1 MSEMIEFSIYGTQDN
16 FCDDFQEIN
25 EQLAPYNARFVMPSG
40 LGAGIP
46 IDSIIHIFL
55 AEPHYLSIHI
65 FLPFVTEAFKTFV
78 LNGGYDIFKMRI
90 SKLYAKFTKHAKEK
104 NMNCVVYISRAK
116 GPDYNEI
123 KIENPTEEVLLH
135 TIDRFFDDNV

>member
-1 MSEMIEFSIYGTQDN
+1 
-16 FCDDFQEIN
+16 
-25 EQLAPYNARFVMPSG
+25 MPSG
-40 LGAGIP
+40 FGAGIP
-46 IDSIIHIFL
+46 IDSI
-55 AEPHYLSIHI
+55 IHI
-65 FLPFVTEAFKTFV
+65 FLPFVTEAFKTFA

-116 GPDYNEI
+116 GPDYNKI

-135 TIDRFFDDNV
+135 TIDRFFDDDV

>member
-16 FCDDFQEIN
+16 FSDDFQEIN

-46 IDSIIHIFL
+46 IDSIIMI
-55 AEPHYLSIHI
+55 AQVPI
-65 FLPFVTEAFKTFV
+65 T
-78 LNGGYDIFKMRI
+78 KMRI

-116 GPDYNEI
+116 GPDYNKI

-135 TIDRFFDDNV
+135 TIDRFFDDDV

>member
-46 IDSIIHIFL
+46 IDSI
-55 AEPHYLSIHI
+55 IHI

-116 GPDYNEI
+116 GPDYYEI